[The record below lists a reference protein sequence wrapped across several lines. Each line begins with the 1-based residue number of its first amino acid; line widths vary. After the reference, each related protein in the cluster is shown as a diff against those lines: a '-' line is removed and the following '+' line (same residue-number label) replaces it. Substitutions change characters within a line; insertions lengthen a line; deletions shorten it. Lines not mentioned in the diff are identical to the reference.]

1 MMDGYVGEEGANEEA
16 YEDGWFKTGDL
27 VRFDEDG
34 FLYITGRC
42 KEIIVL
48 SNGENVSPAE
58 VESHFNALDIVQD
71 SQLFEDL
78 DENGRHILALEVVP
92 RMVELAKVNVNDKMA
107 YLMEELKR
115 VNASLAPHE
124 RAERIEIRDKD
135 FERTPAM
142 KIVRYHK
149 C

>member
-1 MMDGYVGEEGANEEA
+1 MKGYIGIPGANEEA

-27 VRFDEDG
+27 VKMDEDG

-42 KEIIVL
+42 KEVIIL
-48 SNGENVSPAE
+48 SNGENVSPQE
-58 VESHFNALDIVQD
+58 VEAVFNECSLIQD
-71 SQLFEDL
+71 SQLYEDVK
-78 DENGRHILALEVVP
+78 ESGEHFLALEVVP
-92 RMVELAKVNVNDKMA
+92 RMNELQKVEAEDKMA
-107 YLMEELKR
+107 YLMKELEKI
-115 VNASLAPHE
+115 NQSLPPFE
-124 RAERIEIRDKD
+124 RATKIIIRDKD